1 MNQWLN
7 RSHPPMLQIAV
18 FLCYFEAISG
28 LLGLLGLSTGPLA
41 NSKEVFLFIALG
53 SGIGGVGV
61 ANDKKWGYWLALA
74 AASVHVVM
82 FFVVPTVNGDPAPF
96 LFLGT
101 SLVISFIFNGALVG
115 LLAHPQTR
123 EYQKVWFK

>member
-28 LLGLLGLSTGPLA
+28 LLGLLGLNTGPLA
-41 NSKEVFLFIALG
+41 NSREVFLFIALG
-53 SGIGGVGV
+53 SGLGGVGV

-74 AASVHVVM
+74 AASVHIVM
-82 FFVVPTVNGDPAPF
+82 FFVVPPGLF

-101 SLVISFIFNGALVG
+101 SLVISFIFNAALVG
-115 LLAHPQTR
+115 LLAHPESR
-123 EYQKVWFK
+123 EYQKIWFK